1 MPLFNICI
9 IYISVIDSACFGFHN
24 TVTISRDLI
33 IHKISSSTESSA
45 ESKIDEVAVGIYFV
59 KIHNGNM
66 YISHYIDIE
75 HKQ

>member
-33 IHKISSSTESSA
+33 IHKISSGTES
-45 ESKIDEVAVGIYFV
+45 EIDEVAVRIYFV
-59 KIHNGNM
+59 KIHNWN
-66 YISHYIDIE
+66 ISHYIDIE
-75 HKQ
+75 HK